1 MDYLLDKD
9 HWASLVR
16 DFKDSERQ
24 YDIPADK
31 SKQLALDIL
40 ATVRGLLTSQVQLF
54 KEHRGEKYEMMVK
67 KLNSMY
73 DEGAVRRILDDDEF
87 WEATFRIR

>member
-9 HWASLVR
+9 HWASMVR
-16 DFKDSERQ
+16 DFKDSERE
-24 YDIPADK
+24 YNMSAYK
-31 SKQLALDIL
+31 SGLLAEDIL

>member
-9 HWASLVR
+9 HWRSLVL

-40 ATVRGLLTSQVQLF
+40 ETVRRLSKNKIQLF
-54 KEHRGEKYEMMVK
+54 KEHRGEEYEMMVK
-67 KLNSMY
+67 KLNSLY
-73 DEGAVRRILDDDEF
+73 DEGAVRRLLNEDEF
-87 WEATFRIR
+87 WDATFRLR

>member
-16 DFKDSERQ
+16 DFKDSERE
-24 YDIPADK
+24 YNISAYK
-31 SKQLALDIL
+31 SGLLAEDIL
-40 ATVRGLLTSQVQLF
+40 ATVRGRIRQMQLF
-54 KEHRGEKYEMMVK
+54 KEHRGEEYEMMVK
-67 KLNSMY
+67 KLNSLY